1 MEMVNTMR
9 QNEKTPATCDA
20 NDERFWKAENGTWTH
35 DPFITSEVLYQ
46 LSYFSLW
53 LNTKDIIYDLW
64 KKGKSF
70 CAFLWK
76 FLKKQENLSKTG
88 RKDREYEAGSRFE
101 IWGEYD
107 IMSVNEPEACL
118 HGYGERRMAI
128 MNEVH
133 DIMIF
138 ADPLFCFYFIFFT
151 AVDSISLIRF
161 SWFTSE
167 APGS

>member
-76 FLKKQENLSKTG
+76 FLKKQENSSKTG

-118 HGYGERRMAI
+118 HGYGERRMSVMIAAKQRQAPKVRI
-128 MNEVH
+128 MK
-133 DIMIF
+133 
-138 ADPLFCFYFIFFT
+138 
-151 AVDSISLIRF
+151 
-161 SWFTSE
+161 
-167 APGS
+167 